1 MYEKKKSLKKLMN
14 IPIPYH
20 PPSDL
25 PSPSQNPQIL
35 HFYFSPS
42 HLKTPKSST
51 RSTFSDPD
59 LRSWRRHGG
68 SGTSNRN
75 QATKSPIMA
84 ASRRLRDLR
93 SWRRSE
99 IPMKTCSHLL
109 QLDKKGPTIWI
120 VLNV

>member
-1 MYEKKKSLKKLMN
+1 MIISPEKHVAGMGVAVEMYRN
-14 IPIPYH
+14 R
-20 PPSDL
+20 
-25 PSPSQNPQIL
+25 
-35 HFYFSPS
+35 
-42 HLKTPKSST
+42 SST
-51 RSTFSDPD
+51 HRAD
-59 LRSWRRHGG
+59 LSHWI

-93 SWRRSE
+93 SWWRSE
-99 IPMKTCSHLL
+99 IPMKTCLHLL